1 MKAMTKSAGLAALV
15 LTAGLLTG
23 CGNST
28 DAYCDELQGTIDEF
42 GTLTGGNDLDQLED
56 ALDAIERLADEAPD
70 EIDDE
75 WDRLVEVLDEVR
87 DSFDEAGIEFSDLGG
102 IQDGQLPEGVS
113 QEDLAELGQ
122 SLQSLSGE
130 EVQQAA
136 TAINEHALE
145 ECGIDLEN
153 SGTQE

>member
-1 MKAMTKSAGLAALV
+1 MRAMTKSAGLAALV

-42 GTLTGGNDLDQLED
+42 GSLTGAGDPAQLERAFD
-56 ALDAIERLADEAPD
+56 EIERLADEAPE
-70 EIDDE
+70 EIADE
-75 WDRLVEVLDEVR
+75 WDRLAEQMGEIR
-87 DSFDEAGIEFSDLGG
+87 DTLEEAGIEISDLAG
-102 IQDGQLPEGVS
+102 IQNGQLPEGVS

-136 TAINEHALE
+136 TAISEHAQE

-153 SGTQE
+153 TGTQE